1 MRVMMRLR
9 SLPGLAVRRMRRNW
23 KLLSSVA
30 AGTLIA
36 AAILSA
42 TAIYSDAIRDLGL
55 KHAIEQ
61 RDIRELDLR
70 IVQSNAPVNPA
81 AYQANRERQVST
93 IDSLAQG
100 ALQPAAR
107 QAGSATFYPTA
118 PGGAPD
124 LGDAN
129 RDRANVLFRTDLD
142 QHVEVIEGVYPPEV
156 LGASDDPIE
165 VLVGTTTAE
174 ELGIEVGDEF
184 DLHPFWAPNLAP
196 LRVRVTG
203 IGRELDPEERYWG
216 LEQEL
221 LDQRERSWDTLRLW
235 IPEATFFGGFK
246 AAVPSVSADY
256 LSLYEVQPDVLN
268 ARNALAIASG
278 LNGLAPRIATSD
290 GRSIPE
296 TELPALLTSYDEKLF
311 FTRIPLL
318 VLLLQI
324 GAIVAYYLVMVSTML
339 VERQAAEIAT
349 MRSRGATTWQLLGI
363 YGVEGTILAA
373 LAALIGPPVAAGVIS
388 LLGPTPAF
396 DALSGGGLLPVYV
409 GRTAFI
415 LAGVGALIAFASLML
430 PAWRATRDSVVE
442 FKRSAARPGRTP
454 LFMRYYLDVAFVL
467 VVAAVF
473 WRLSQQEELFTE
485 TLFGETQVDPIL
497 LATPAVFMV
506 TVGVVFL
513 RLFPVVL
520 RLIAWGIGWTRSVA
534 ILVGMRSL
542 VRQPSHYTRLI
553 LLLMFATG
561 VGMFG
566 ATFSSTL
573 GASYE
578 DRAGYEAGAD
588 VRASF
593 TLSDVGGGDDAARA
607 AVASVPAE
615 AVAFA
620 ARVDGT
626 AYRDVTAR
634 RSIPLLAVE
643 SSTFAD
649 VAFVRDDFAPQS
661 LRAMMARLAED
672 QVEAPAGPALP
683 ADTQQIGM
691 WIKFPDTRGRID
703 VVVALRDSTGRAF
716 ERTLASVAPTA
727 DYAQEWRFY
736 ATAIQSGTTLNPPR
750 GPFELV
756 ALLFDPTGR
765 IAAQRGVVQVGPLQ
779 VSASEAP
786 PTTGLAA
793 LQVLDAPWPDART
806 VASFDDP
813 AFAVIQGT
821 RPAGSDDTARPVED
835 APPGLDHAL
844 RYEWLDSEFAPGA
857 RGMGLDLDV
866 KTVAVYLARPTAAEL
881 ELTEGDVFTLSVL
894 GRFMPAQ
901 LVGVLDYFP
910 TWTGEA
916 DFGVVDASRLF
927 AQVNVAAPDR
937 ALVYEEAWFASDTP
951 EETAAALVAAGI
963 DNVVTREGIEESQ
976 QQDPLIAAGWSG
988 ILAIAFA
995 AVLLLSAIG
1004 FVVYS
1009 YLTAQQRGLE
1019 FAILRTLGFSKPQI
1033 FSVVMFEHLFVI
1045 VAGMGLGTVVGLR
1058 IGAIMMGFLATDERG
1073 AEVVPPFILGVSWTQ
1088 VLLVWAILGAVFI
1101 GTIAAVVGMYFR
1113 LAVHRV
1119 LRIGDA

>member
-1 MRVMMRLR
+1 M
-9 SLPGLAVRRMRRNW
+9 
-23 KLLSSVA
+23 
-30 AGTLIA
+30 
-36 AAILSA
+36 
-42 TAIYSDAIRDLGL
+42 
-55 KHAIEQ
+55 
-61 RDIRELDLR
+61 
-70 IVQSNAPVNPA
+70 
-81 AYQANRERQVST
+81 
-93 IDSLAQG
+93 
-100 ALQPAAR
+100 
-107 QAGSATFYPTA
+107 SATFYPTP
-118 PGGAPD
+118 PGGTPNLTD
-124 LGDAN
+124 QN
-129 RDRANVLFRTDLD
+129 RARANILFRTGLD
-142 QHVEVIEGVYPPEV
+142 QHIEVTEGVYPTEV
-156 LGASDDPIE
+156 LTAPDGPLE
-165 VLVGTTTAE
+165 VLVGTATAE
-174 ELGIEVGDEF
+174 QLGIGLGDEF
-184 DLHPFWAPNLAP
+184 DLHPFWAPDLAP
-196 LRVRVTG
+196 MRVRVVG
-203 IGRELDPEERYWG
+203 LGRELDPGERYWG
-216 LEQEL
+216 QTDEL
-221 LDQRERSWDTLRLW
+221 LDQRQRSWDTLRFW

-246 AAVPSVSADY
+246 AAMPTVSADY
-256 LSLYEVQPDVLN
+256 VSLYEVQPEALD
-268 ARNALAIASG
+268 ARNAVAVAAG

-290 GRSIPE
+290 GRSVPE
-296 TELPALLTSYDEKLF
+296 TQLPALLTSYDEKLF

-373 LAALIGPPVAAGVIS
+373 LAAAIGPPLAAGVIS

-396 DALSGGGLLPVYV
+396 DGLSGGGLLPVYI

-415 LAGVGALIAFASLML
+415 LAGVGALIAFASLMI
-430 PAWRATRDSVVE
+430 PAWRATRNSVVE
-442 FKRSAARPGRTP
+442 FKRGAARPGRTP

-467 VVAAVF
+467 IVAAVF

-485 TLFGETQVDPIL
+485 SIFGETQVDPIL
-497 LATPAVFMV
+497 LATPAVFMI

-513 RLFPVVL
+513 RLFPLVL

-578 DRAGYEAGAD
+578 DRAAYEAGAD

-607 AVASVPAE
+607 VVATVPAE
-615 AVAFA
+615 AASFA
-620 ARVDGT
+620 ARLDGT
-626 AYRDVTAR
+626 ALREGNLR
-634 RSIPLLAVE
+634 RSIPILAVD
-643 SSTFAD
+643 SSSFAD
-649 VAFVRDDFAPQS
+649 VAFVRGDFAPQS
-661 LRAMMARLAED
+661 LDDMMARLAED
-672 QVEAPAGPALP
+672 QVAPPPGPALP
-683 ADTQQIGM
+683 PDTQQIGM

-703 VVVALRDSTGRAF
+703 VVIALRDSTGRAF

-727 DYAQEWRFY
+727 EYAQEWRFY
-736 ATAIQSGTTLNPPR
+736 STAIKGGATLNPPK

-765 IAAQRGVVQVGPLQ
+765 IAAQRGVIQVGPLQ
-779 VSASEAP
+779 VSATAAP

-793 LQVLDAPWPDART
+793 LQVLDAPWPDAQT

-821 RPAGSDDTARPVED
+821 RIGGSDDTARPVDD
-835 APPGLDHAL
+835 APPGLEGSL
-844 RYEWLDSEFAPGA
+844 RYEWLDSTFAPGA
-857 RGMGLDLDV
+857 RGMGLDLDTR
-866 KTVAVYLARPTAAEL
+866 TVGIYLARSTAADL
-881 ELTEGDVFTLSVL
+881 ELSEGDTFTLSVL
-894 GRFMPAQ
+894 GRFMTAQ
-901 LVGVLDYFP
+901 LAGVFDYFP
-910 TWTGEA
+910 TWDGDSERG
-916 DFGVVDASRLF
+916 FGVVDASRVF

-937 ALVYEEAWFASDTP
+937 ALVYQEAWFATEAPDETSD
-951 EETAAALVAAGI
+951 ALLAAGI
-963 DNVVTREGIEESQ
+963 DDVVTRQGIEEAQ

-1019 FAILRTLGFSKPQI
+1019 FAILRTLGFSKGQI

-1045 VAGMGLGTVVGLR
+1045 VAGMGLGTIVGLR
-1058 IGAIMMGFLATDERG
+1058 IGAIMMGFLSTDERG

-1088 VLLVWAILGAVFI
+1088 VLLVWAILGAVFV
-1101 GTIAAVVGMYFR
+1101 GTIAGVVGMYFR